1 MTLLDTSG
9 QTFAWRGQQL
19 GLTRADKVSPHLIN
33 AIVATEDRRF
43 YWHFGIDLQGTARA
57 ALVNLR
63 AGQTVQGGSSIT
75 QQVAKLVWFDNS
87 RTWERKIKEI
97 PAALALEW
105 KFSKNEILSIY
116 LNRAYL
122 GASATGFE
130 AAAERYFGK
139 SAAEVNPAEA
149 AMLAGLLRAPSRFAP
164 TNDLARAQARAK
176 IIVGLME
183 EQGYLTAAQAREA
196 RAHPAVL
203 SQAAAARAGGAFA
216 DWVMSSGPDFLT
228 RRTTEDVE
236 VVTTFDPR
244 IQAAAEAG
252 LDAVFETKLKPGSN
266 AQAAVVVMSPDGAVR
281 AMIGGRDYG
290 AGEGQFNRATQAE
303 RQTGSLYKTFV
314 YAAALQ
320 AGANP
325 FDPVLDAPLSLYIPG
340 SGEWS
345 PQNYTREYLGQIT
358 LAEAMAKSINTATV
372 RVSEATGRARVQ
384 AVAQDLGVSGPAADG
399 PALALGVS
407 EATLLEMTGAYAG
420 ILNHGLRT
428 RPYGMSAL
436 RRKSDGAP
444 LMQVAP
450 PAPVQG
456 ARREDGGRARLDD
469 APGDRDRHRR
479 PRAAARRPAGGGQD
493 RHHPGRPRRL
503 VRRLHR
509 RLRHR
514 GLDGL
519 RRQHAA
525 LRHQRRRAAGR
536 DLARGDGPGRGGP
549 AGPPAARVDARA
561 AGRHLRPAR
570 AGRRRRDRGAHRRSE
585 RAQGAVRPQLTARA
599 GRHGSRQAI
608 GIARA
613 ADRSSMVNQSFTR
626 PLNAVRR
633 GAMICGREDHACG
646 WWFDGSPQP
655 DTHAPSFRTTPRS
668 AASAAIGK
676 HPGRSKNL
684 SVAGAA
690 ARLPALASGA
700 IACEGP

>member
-1 MTLLDTSG
+1 MAHTGKRRAKAKPRLGLLERMVRGFFGRIFRLLWWIGTRAGVAGAIVLAVGTAYYVSQLPDLEGLLDPREGGSVTLLDTSG

-450 PAPVQG
+450 PAPVRVLDEKTAGELVWMMRQVIETG
-456 ARREDGGRARLDD
+456 TGGRARLPD
-469 APGDRDRHRR
+469 GR
-479 PRAAARRPAGGGQD
+479 PAAGKTGTTQAARDAWFVGYTANYVTGVWMGYDDNTPLSGTSGGGLPAEIWREVMARVEEGLPVRPLPEWTPERPAATS
-493 RHHPGRPRRL
+493 
-503 VRRLHR
+503 
-509 RLRHR
+509 
-514 GLDGL
+514 GLP
-519 RRQHAA
+519 APV
-525 LRHQRRRAAGR
+525 AG
-536 DLARGDGPGRGGP
+536 
-549 AGPPAARVDARA
+549 V
-561 AGRHLRPAR
+561 
-570 AGRRRRDRGAHRRSE
+570 E
-585 RAQGAVRPQLTARA
+585 TAVRTVVQNVLKGLF
-599 GRHGSRQAI
+599 GR
-608 GIARA
+608 
-613 ADRSSMVNQSFTR
+613 N
-626 PLNAVRR
+626 
-633 GAMICGREDHACG
+633 
-646 WWFDGSPQP
+646 
-655 DTHAPSFRTTPRS
+655 
-668 AASAAIGK
+668 
-676 HPGRSKNL
+676 
-684 SVAGAA
+684 
-690 ARLPALASGA
+690 
-700 IACEGP
+700 